1 MVIQEMV
8 IQEDRWTGR
17 SGRCIPGFTG
27 LLTAIAHWKNAQET
41 GEKQIQGATVKAML
55 GGTVEVK
62 LLFLPVA
69 DSPPADRG
77 K

>member
-1 MVIQEMV
+1 
-8 IQEDRWTGR
+8 
-17 SGRCIPGFTG
+17 
-27 LLTAIAHWKNAQET
+27 
-41 GEKQIQGATVKAML
+41 L